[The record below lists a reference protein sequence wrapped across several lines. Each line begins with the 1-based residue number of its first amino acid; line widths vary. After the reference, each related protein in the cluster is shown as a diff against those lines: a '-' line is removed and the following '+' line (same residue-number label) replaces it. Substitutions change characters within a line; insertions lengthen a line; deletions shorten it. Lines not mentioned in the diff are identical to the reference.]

1 VDFLGYRRLEMA
13 DREEKERQYVKDSKE
28 SKKPEICPKC
38 GSKKITS
45 CPGGSSLKAVPGIWW
60 ICDDCK
66 HQW

>member
-1 VDFLGYRRLEMA
+1 MV
-13 DREEKERQYVKDSKE
+13 DREEERKFVRDSKE
-28 SKKPEICPKC
+28 SKKPETCPKC

-66 HQW
+66 YQW

>member
-1 VDFLGYRRLEMA
+1 MA
-13 DREEKERQYVKDSKE
+13 DKEEERKYVRDSK
-28 SKKPEICPKC
+28 SSVKPEACPKC

-60 ICDDCK
+60 LCDDCK

>member
-1 VDFLGYRRLEMA
+1 MA
-13 DREEKERQYVKDSKE
+13 DTEDARKYVRDSRVSE
-28 SKKPEICPKC
+28 KPEKCPKC
-38 GSKKITS
+38 GSKKVTS

>member
-1 VDFLGYRRLEMA
+1 MA
-13 DREEKERQYVKDSKE
+13 DKEDERQYVRDSLP
-28 SKKPEICPKC
+28 SSKPEKCPKC

-45 CPGGSSLKAVPGIWW
+45 CPGGLSLKAVPGIWW